1 MTHLVVSSFHQ
12 QILTCFW
19 LSTQFQQIFSI
30 AESFRRS
37 ISVMPAKNLV
47 NQWDADTIHFGRSSP
62 VGDAVEP
69 LDDDDKQGKEISGT
83 LCEGEG
89 RGNGDGDDGV
99 LGGLDGLLGLLVDG
113 DEHSR

>member
-1 MTHLVVSSFHQ
+1 MKKTRIEGRETAAAVPVTAATLAGLYAAAT
-12 QILTCFW
+12 LTG
-19 LSTQFQQIFSI
+19 
-30 AESFRRS
+30 
-37 ISVMPAKNLV
+37 
-47 NQWDADTIHFGRSSP
+47 DAPQGRSSP